1 MDFNKK
7 NLTDLKKSNKSIPP
21 LIDDDNVVEID
32 RDKAELFNKYFSM
45 QSNLNDSNVN
55 TPDLDIMHDFEL
67 TDIELTD
74 GQVRDILQ
82 TLDISKAIGPD
93 MINPRLLKEAANILC
108 KPLSRLFNMSLNQCK
123 YPSDW
128 KNANVVPVFKTNNP
142 NNVKNYRPISL
153 ISVIGK
159 VMERCVYKHVH
170 NFLVDKNVITS
181 FQSGFTK
188 NDSAVNQLLDIT
200 NDFGRALDQGKE
212 IRVVFCDISKAFDR
226 VWHKGLL
233 YKLKKYG
240 IKGNLLRWFENY
252 LLDRQQRVV
261 INGSES
267 PWIGI
272 KAGVPQGSILG
283 PLLFLVFINDIV
295 SDINCNIRLFADDTT
310 LYLIVDDPLDASRL
324 INNDLEKIHKW
335 SIDWLVTFNPQ
346 KTESMLI
353 SKKRNKPQHP
363 PLIMNNVILQSVTE
377 HKHLGLI
384 LTENGSWDKHI
395 DLVISKSFK
404 RLNVLRNFK
413 FKLNR
418 TCLEHIYFT
427 FIRPVVEYAD
437 IVWDNKTVSLV
448 NKIEAIQIEAA
459 RIVTGGDQVD
469 FN

>member
-1 MDFNKK
+1 
-7 NLTDLKKSNKSIPP
+7 
-21 LIDDDNVVEID
+21 
-32 RDKAELFNKYFSM
+32 M

-108 KPLSRLFNMSLNQCK
+108 KPLSRLFNMSLNQSK

-128 KNANVVPVFKTNNP
+128 KNANVIPVFKTNNP

-212 IRVVFCDISKAFDR
+212 IQVVFCDISKAFDR

-233 YKLKKYG
+233 YKLKK
-240 IKGNLLRWFENY
+240 IWNKRKSLT
-252 LLDRQQRVV
+252 
-261 INGSES
+261 
-267 PWIGI
+267 
-272 KAGVPQGSILG
+272 
-283 PLLFLVFINDIV
+283 LV
-295 SDINCNIRLFADDTT
+295 
-310 LYLIVDDPLDASRL
+310 
-324 INNDLEKIHKW
+324 
-335 SIDWLVTFNPQ
+335 
-346 KTESMLI
+346 
-353 SKKRNKPQHP
+353 
-363 PLIMNNVILQSVTE
+363 
-377 HKHLGLI
+377 
-384 LTENGSWDKHI
+384 
-395 DLVISKSFK
+395 
-404 RLNVLRNFK
+404 
-413 FKLNR
+413 
-418 TCLEHIYFT
+418 
-427 FIRPVVEYAD
+427 
-437 IVWDNKTVSLV
+437 
-448 NKIEAIQIEAA
+448 
-459 RIVTGGDQVD
+459 
-469 FN
+469 